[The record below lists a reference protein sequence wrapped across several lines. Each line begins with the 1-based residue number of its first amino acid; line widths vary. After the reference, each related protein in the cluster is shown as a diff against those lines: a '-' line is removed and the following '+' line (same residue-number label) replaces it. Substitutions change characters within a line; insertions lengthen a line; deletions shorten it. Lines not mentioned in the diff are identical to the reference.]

1 MLDIWCGLEQ
11 RMINNPTGTAWF
23 IGSLESIN
31 QSINQSIQANQR
43 QSGLEYVKTD
53 RNV

>member
-31 QSINQSIQANQR
+31 QSINQSINTSESEAKWFR
-43 QSGLEYVKTD
+43 I
-53 RNV
+53 R